1 MELNEIFVWKEY
13 LNQEEIDIVKKE
25 NDLGNWVLSGKS
37 DDVYSRMF
45 WFKNLMNQKTLIE
58 IFKNKVEYF
67 LQKNI
72 IVNRVYT
79 NGQAHGQCGYFHQ
92 DQPDDI
98 EGNFGSLVYYIH
110 ENYKPEWGGHL
121 LVKKQD
127 EIVSILPEFNSAVL
141 FNSKWWHAPLE
152 PTIHCKS
159 QRESIAFKFQIL
171 D

>member
-1 MELNEIFVWKEY
+1 MELNDIYLWKNYFTENELNIIKNETALGSWELTGYSDEIH
-13 LNQEEIDIVKKE
+13 
-25 NDLGNWVLSGKS
+25 
-37 DDVYSRMF
+37 SRLF
-45 WFKNLMNQKTLIE
+45 WFKDLINQKNLID
-58 IFKNKVEYF
+58 IFQSKLEKF
-67 LQKNI
+67 LQKSI
-72 IVNRVYT
+72 TVSRIYA